1 MKSLS
6 LCVLF
11 LVTVTRSAADAEPV
25 ARPEPHVRRPRSE
38 SASPS
43 APPSPPPGGRPR
55 SPGTRGAALNAMQAR
70 LQRWATSRQARHL
83 ANVANSALLLLTF
96 PASLRGGLLSG
107 LALHRLLT
115 SAWVSGFG
123 GMLLMRELSIPPV
136 RRWLNQHFHFLSTTS
151 GSTAFLM

>member
-1 MKSLS
+1 MAQWGGAWVWG
-6 LCVLF
+6 CG
-11 LVTVTRSAADAEPV
+11 AGGV
-25 ARPEPHVRRPRSE
+25 A
-38 SASPS
+38 
-43 APPSPPPGGRPR
+43 GGRPR

-123 GMLLMRELSIPPV
+123 GMLLMRE
-136 RRWLNQHFHFLSTTS
+136 RRRHESAR
-151 GSTAFLM
+151 GRAG